1 MSSRNNGQRRTS
13 RFVNMT
19 NNVNNIDTNQN
30 RVAQIRPINNST
42 TIDRIAR
49 MTTPQI
55 TNNPIE
61 NDFFNGT
68 SFYDNNNFESL
79 ILPTGCSVSSSSLKL
94 RLDAGKYS

>member
-1 MSSRNNGQRRTS
+1 
-13 RFVNMT
+13 
-19 NNVNNIDTNQN
+19 
-30 RVAQIRPINNST
+30 
-42 TIDRIAR
+42 

-79 ILPTGCSVSSSSLKL
+79 ILPTGCSVSSSSLF
-94 RLDAGKYS
+94 R